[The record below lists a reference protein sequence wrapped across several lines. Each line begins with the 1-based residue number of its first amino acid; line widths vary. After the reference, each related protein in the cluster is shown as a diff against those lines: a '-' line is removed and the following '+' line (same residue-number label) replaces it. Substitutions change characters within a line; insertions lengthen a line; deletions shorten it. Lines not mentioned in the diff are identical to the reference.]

1 MFKRWIRD
9 KWRCQAVRQCVL
21 HGVWEAVSWEP
32 TSKGAWT
39 WWSRTKFVSWESWR
53 KKAWSRTKA
62 AESSTQQRRKD
73 GQLLPARCSCSWRF
87 CAGRFIPM
95 ATHVHDTPCTWY
107 SIWLKSD
114 RSAPMFFAVATLPQI
129 AWYSRICR
137 ISKPSSFRAW
147 IAVFR
152 RQCAV
157 YFVFYSYTRF
167 VYFSSNKK
175 QFKLIHIACIDFVES
190 PILKIA

>member
-1 MFKRWIRD
+1 MKMSSGETMCVAWCLRSCVVGTVKQGSMDMMKSDEICVVGIVEQESMESDEGGWIVDTAEEEGRATFAS
-9 KWRCQAVRQCVL
+9 AVLMQLVFLYRTL
-21 HGVWEAVSWEP
+21 HSYGHS
-32 TSKGAWT
+32 
-39 WWSRTKFVSWESWR
+39 
-53 KKAWSRTKA
+53 
-62 AESSTQQRRKD
+62 
-73 GQLLPARCSCSWRF
+73 
-87 CAGRFIPM
+87 
-95 ATHVHDTPCTWY
+95 CTWY

-129 AWYSRICR
+129 AWCSRICR